1 MIGCGLDLF
10 LIRGLILQI
19 CVLSHSEPRHT
30 IANQKPNYKDFGIYR
45 KIKKESCLCVVAKM
59 TFKGQETARKQHRD
73 MTLILPFYRSYDK
86 FRQNLYNL
94 ALSGLLSVWTPCGY
108 FSQYILWIDFENTVS
123 TLGRSNAALLLLF
136 SELVLIL
143 KWEWLRLK
151 GYTTCKKLTA
161 ALCWIKYHIFWP
173 NDQQKLKCNIYV
185 VHTVNL

>member
-1 MIGCGLDLF
+1 MACWFPSFHINSKQVFVLNTSRLPSHWFALKKVIFVIVIGCGLDLF

-94 ALSGLLSVWTPCGY
+94 ALSGLLSVWAPCGY
-108 FSQYILWIDFENTVS
+108 FSQYIL
-123 TLGRSNAALLLLF
+123 
-136 SELVLIL
+136 
-143 KWEWLRLK
+143 
-151 GYTTCKKLTA
+151 
-161 ALCWIKYHIFWP
+161 
-173 NDQQKLKCNIYV
+173 
-185 VHTVNL
+185 